1 MGEGD
6 EHEVGS
12 VFNDRDGCSGHSD
25 LYHQFYFLQSGG
37 EERTKGKRRVFR
49 G

>member
-1 MGEGD
+1 MAIPPPFDEGGEGD

-25 LYHQFYFLQSGG
+25 LFRQFSFL
-37 EERTKGKRRVFR
+37 
-49 G
+49 